1 MYVHKIVQTVFFSY
15 SYSHSYSLEVI
26 IIVIQ
31 SMSSGTNMFG
41 ALLRDCCIP
50 HLMAWAEIVTS
61 GPKHVNASKHTVFTH
76 V

>member
-1 MYVHKIVQTVFFSY
+1 MFIRLFRLFFFSC

-50 HLMAWAEIVTS
+50 QLMAWAEIVIS
-61 GPKHVNASKHTVFTH
+61 GPKHVNASKHTVFTR

>member
-1 MYVHKIVQTVFFSY
+1 M
-15 SYSHSYSLEVI
+15 I

-41 ALLRDCCIP
+41 AILRDCCIP

-61 GPKHVNASKHTVFTH
+61 GPKRVNASKHTVFTR